1 MGDMTDHQAMPETT
15 RSSAATARAD
25 QQEALKQKVQ
35 HLMIAVESILRAR
48 PAGISELDLI
58 RALQAPPWE
67 LLETVDFSSPE
78 RLYPV
83 HFLTFHALYRLRD
96 DIGGQGEQLS
106 ISPLLIRLGPGQ
118 GSPATSALA
127 ESDKLR
133 AFYLDLDQYALS
145 EQTVSQMM
153 DDFWAGRS
161 GRQPAAGEVS
171 DAAVTLG
178 FDRVPDHFEE
188 VKYRFRRAVMQAHPD
203 RGGRTEDVQALNEAF
218 GVLRVYYVTRDT

>member
-1 MGDMTDHQAMPETT
+1 MNGMTEDQPSPAYIG
-15 RSSAATARAD
+15 AAASLAND
-25 QQEALKQKVQ
+25 EHEALAQKVQ

-48 PAGISELDLI
+48 PEGISELGLI

-67 LLETVDFSSPE
+67 LLEPVDFSSPE

-96 DIGGQGEQLS
+96 ELGPQGEQLS
-106 ISPLLIRLGPGQ
+106 ISPLLIRLAPSGAVAGPG
-118 GSPATSALA
+118 PLA

-133 AFYLDLDQYALS
+133 AFYLDLGQYTLS

-161 GRQPAAGEVS
+161 GCRPAADEVRS
-171 DAAVTLG
+171 AAKTLG
-178 FDRVPDHFEE
+178 FDRVPDQFDE

-218 GVLRVYYVTRDT
+218 GTLRVFYVARKA